1 MHIFTN
7 KIVESFQDAT
17 VPSHDKPKVILYSC
31 HDSSLI
37 GLLCAFHLEQP
48 TEWPEY
54 GSVLKIELLEK
65 RLAAAPARVEEPESD
80 PEMQTATDSS
90 QVEYVVRFSLNGEH
104 LRSMWH
110 GTLRDEIDLDKL
122 HEYVSTVGA
131 TTTGTPPGTD
141 TTTNTDIRGG
151 SIKVATK
158 PPEANQVVE
167 PTYIIDDPIKPLPPP
182 PPPPSTVWEQAQSV
196 PNMITLSRLAST
208 PLLCYWIVNGHYNLA
223 LYGLVAAAFSDGLD
237 GYIAKN
243 HGGGTVLGTYLD
255 PLADKF
261 LVNGL
266 GCALWYAGI
275 LPTPLVS
282 VWALK
287 DILLLGGTGWYLYK
301 EQHTV
306 NFLSN
311 SVATKPL
318 TVTPTFLGKAN
329 TGLQFA
335 TLSIGVLSPVLGPDI
350 IPPEMLS
357 KLCWLT
363 GITTVASLFSYT
375 GKSGIKT
382 AQNNNNNNKQQ

>member
-1 MHIFTN
+1 MSGGLSNISRRFFSLDPTNLSSTSGPLTTVIGRSGDSNDPICLANNVLPHPGLPYNKRPRTGWIPNSLNNDGGAARGVHILRLISTRTSSN
-7 KIVESFQDAT
+7 PPIPNSP
-17 VPSHDKPKVILYSC
+17 PSK
-31 HDSSLI
+31 
-37 GLLCAFHLEQP
+37 
-48 TEWPEY
+48 EWPDPARAIICETRPAAI
-54 GSVLKIELLEK
+54 S
-65 RLAAAPARVEEPESD
+65 AAATCSGLGAAPLF
-80 PEMQTATDSS
+80 SS
-90 QVEYVVRFSLNGEH
+90 PF
-104 LRSMWH
+104 
-110 GTLRDEIDLDKL
+110 TL
-122 HEYVSTVGA
+122 V
-131 TTTGTPPGTD
+131 
-141 TTTNTDIRGG
+141 
-151 SIKVATK
+151 
-158 PPEANQVVE
+158 
-167 PTYIIDDPIKPLPPP
+167 PPP

-243 HGGGTVLGTYLD
+243 HCGGTVLGTYLD

-275 LPTPLVS
+275 LPTPLVC

-335 TLSIGVLSPVLGPDI
+335 TLSIGVVSPVFGPDI
-350 IPPEMLS
+350 IPPEMFS
-357 KLCWLT
+357 KLCWVT
-363 GITTVASLFSYT
+363 GIITVASLFSYT

-382 AQNNNNNNKQQ
+382 AQNNNKH